1 MLGSVSVS
9 LPSKLVF
16 IVFHKKKKK
25 KKKKKKIWCG
35 GSGSLCR
42 ILFFFP
48 FDNFSNI
55 ACVFA

>member
-25 KKKKKKIWCG
+25 KKKKKKNWWRR
-35 GSGSLCR
+35 CR